1 MGLLK
6 LGSIYKK
13 KNKKESFAPPLPTK
27 QEPVA
32 LSLNLK
38 LDNSSSIGKHNNNP
52 TMPAGSGSLFDD
64 IFAEL
69 GTKPAAPVAAVA
81 TVATSPVELASP
93 KPATKGNKNKNKNKD
108 ANDLYNIRL
117 FSAG

>member
-13 KNKKESFAPPLPTK
+13 KNKKESSVPPLPTK
-27 QEPVA
+27 KEPVA
-32 LSLNLK
+32 LGLGLNLNLK
-38 LDNSSSIGKHNNNP
+38 TSSSIRTSNQNINH

-69 GTKPAAPVAAVA
+69 GSKPVAAAPVELTGPKPAAKIAA
-81 TVATSPVELASP
+81 
-93 KPATKGNKNKNKNKD
+93 KGKKNNNNNKTRP
-108 ANDLYNIRL
+108 ND
-117 FSAG
+117 